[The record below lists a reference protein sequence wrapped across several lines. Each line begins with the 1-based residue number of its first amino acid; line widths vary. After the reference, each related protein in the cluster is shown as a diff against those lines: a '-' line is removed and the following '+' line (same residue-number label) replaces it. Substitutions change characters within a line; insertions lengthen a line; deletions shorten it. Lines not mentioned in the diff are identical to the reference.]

1 MRIREV
7 RLSDNTIVFEWM
19 EDEEMRSRGVKVSD
33 DELKTIT
40 LYDIKEAFKDV
51 DMTKKDKSIV
61 KIAERAVNEFRKAK
75 EREERMVK
83 GRISKEAE

>member
-7 RLSDNTIVFEWM
+7 RLLDNTIVFEWK
-19 EDEEMRSRGVKVSD
+19 EGSRGITVSD

-40 LYDIKEAFKDV
+40 LHDIKEAFKDV
-51 DMTKKDKSIV
+51 DMTKKDKAIV
-61 KIAERAVNEFRKAK
+61 KIAERAVDEFRKAK